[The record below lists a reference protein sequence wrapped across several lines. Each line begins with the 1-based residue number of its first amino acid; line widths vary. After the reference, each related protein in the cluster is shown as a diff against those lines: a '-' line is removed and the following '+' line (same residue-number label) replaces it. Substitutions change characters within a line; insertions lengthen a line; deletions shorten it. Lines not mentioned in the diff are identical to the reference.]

1 MDQNPFAAL
10 FRSVEEAE
18 EFRKHSS
25 KTSAPN
31 VSAKGIIDNDSKPN
45 TKNDAQIN
53 EEEKA
58 WIVNDM
64 FQRVFLITVNNGKI
78 L

>member
-31 VSAKGIIDNDSKPN
+31 VSAKGIIDNDSKSN
-45 TKNDAQIN
+45 TKNDTQIN

-78 L
+78 S